1 MYEPI
6 ETIAFNVFDYANAHE
21 WKAAKA
27 QFYSDNEDIK
37 AATRELIDTS
47 FRKLRSAEGACELLQ
62 SFKSI
67 KSKGAIQKQVMNKF
81 NDILEQFARE
91 IEQTAE
97 IFEKNKDAPPVTK
110 NQPPVAGAIK
120 WVRSLL
126 ERLKRTMAKLLSTE
140 EVGPAIR
147 DLLRCGA
154 RSGARL
160 RVRVDGSAARVGE
173 KAGRRWTGGGRLLF
187 FSRFRES
194 SWR

>member
-1 MYEPI
+1 VVSRVYAMYEPI
-6 ETIAFNVFDYANAHE
+6 ESITFNVFDYGNQHE
-21 WKAAKA
+21 WRAAKA
-27 QFYSDNEDIK
+27 EFYTDNEDIK

-67 KSKGAIQKQVMNKF
+67 KSKGAIQKQVCCQGCRAPSGERCIVCKSQAFADLCAHTQHSCLRQVMNKF

-91 IEQTAE
+91 IEQTTD
-97 IFEKNKDAPPVTK
+97 IFERNKEAPPVTK

-140 EVGPAIR
+140 EVR
-147 DLLRCGA
+147 
-154 RSGARL
+154 
-160 RVRVDGSAARVGE
+160 
-173 KAGRRWTGGGRLLF
+173 
-187 FSRFRES
+187 
-194 SWR
+194 